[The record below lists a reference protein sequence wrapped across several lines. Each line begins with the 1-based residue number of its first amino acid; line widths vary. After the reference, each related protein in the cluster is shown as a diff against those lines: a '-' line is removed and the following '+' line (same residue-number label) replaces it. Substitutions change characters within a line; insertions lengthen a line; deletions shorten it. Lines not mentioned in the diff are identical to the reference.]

1 MPRVVSR
8 RRSADR
14 ATTGVSDGSASRA
27 SATGNASTAAPA
39 HSEPRVQVIPLGSI
53 ATSQR
58 NPRRKL
64 HGIDDLAASLAA
76 HGLLQPILV
85 REAAGAFE
93 LIAGHRRFAAALQLG
108 WQSIPAMVR
117 SIAEDEAYLLTIIEN
132 LQREDLSPR
141 EEADALAVLVQ
152 QRKWSTHQVA
162 AAIQRSQA
170 FVSKRLRVF
179 EDHMLAPAVLAG
191 DLTVSAAEELL
202 TLPEAIRYE
211 VAARAIE
218 NGWDVSRIRT
228 YVRERRFDAN
238 RPPARHPGL
247 YRRIHALRHELRDL
261 FPEDLSDADRR
272 ELRVF
277 FKELAT
283 LAQAKPT
290 ADRQRVFPA
299 LPAVRSIR
307 SVRRN

>member
-1 MPRVVSR
+1 MARGVSR
-8 RRSADR
+8 RKVPVDR
-14 ATTGVSDGSASRA
+14 PDTAVPETAQVRA
-27 SATGNASTAAPA
+27 
-39 HSEPRVQVIPLGSI
+39 IPLESI
-53 ATSQR
+53 TASQR

-85 REAAGAFE
+85 REAEGGFE
-93 LIAGHRRFAAALQLG
+93 LVAGHRRFAAALQLG
-108 WQSIPAMVR
+108 WPTIPSMVR
-117 SIAEDEAYLLTIIEN
+117 SVAEDEAYLLTIIEN

-141 EEADALAVLVQ
+141 EEADALAVLLQ

-162 AAIQRSQA
+162 AAIKRSQG

-179 EDHMLAPAVLAG
+179 EDQMLAPAVLAG

-202 TLPEAIRYE
+202 SVPESKRYE

-228 YVRERRFDAN
+228 FVRGHRFDAN
-238 RPPARHPGL
+238 RSTARRRPGL
-247 YRRIHALRHELRDL
+247 NRRIHDLRMELRDL
-261 FPEDLSDADRR
+261 FPEDLTEVDRR

-277 FKELAT
+277 FKDLAT
-283 LAQAKPT
+283 LARGKAV
-290 ADRQRVFPA
+290 AERQPVFPA
-299 LPAVRSIR
+299 LPKVRTAGAAR
-307 SVRRN
+307 GR